1 MEQSILSSV
10 SQDYIFQLS
19 LYFITPLP
27 TKHTQKT
34 FILQTRN
41 SKQVKIMLIGII
53 SDTHDNLPMIERAVK
68 RLNDEKVTLVLH
80 AGDYIAPFVIP
91 KFKALNAKLI
101 GVFGNNDGDHELLKK
116 RFSETENC
124 EIRGRFALIDAEG
137 FKIAL
142 LHGDE
147 TELLEAL
154 INCESFDAV
163 VHGHAHATAAR
174 NKGKTLIVNPGE
186 VCGYLTG
193 KATIALLD
201 TSKKEAKIIRI

>member
-1 MEQSILSSV
+1 MTGLSTV
-10 SQDYIFQLS
+10 
-19 LYFITPLP
+19 
-27 TKHTQKT
+27 
-34 FILQTRN
+34 
-41 SKQVKIMLIGII
+41 LIGVV
-53 SDTHDNLPMIERAVK
+53 SDTHDNLPMVEKAIK
-68 RLNDEKVTLVLH
+68 RLNQEKVEVVLH
-80 AGDYIAPFVIP
+80 AGDYVAPFVIP

-124 EIRGRFALIDAEG
+124 EVRGRFAEIDVDG

-147 TELLEAL
+147 TELLNAL
-154 INCESFDAV
+154 INHGNFDAI
-163 VHGHAHATAAR
+163 VHGHSHANVTR
-174 NKGKTLIVNPGE
+174 KNGKTLIVNPGE

-201 TSKKEAKIIRI
+201 TEKGEARIIKI